1 MSRII
6 VSGVGPGMGCSVSTA
21 LRKAGHE
28 VAVVSR
34 SEKGKVIADEISA
47 LYAKCDL
54 NDPVEVS
61 KTFAELK
68 NQMGGVDGVVH
79 LAGGFFSKR
88 RLEDVDAEYFDKAL
102 NNNARTFFNVAKA
115 AIPLLSE
122 GGSIVVVSA
131 ARNVYTNSHLGYAA
145 GKGAVDY
152 MVKLLAN
159 ELVPKNIRVNA
170 VSPGFI
176 EKQDCGT
183 PKREERLGMSGRHD
197 AAMVAKA
204 VEMMLGNSMITGQIL
219 EVDAG
224 FSSLYPMGLE

>member
-21 LRKAGHE
+21 LSRAGHRI
-28 VAVVSR
+28 AVVSR
-34 SEKGKVIADEISA
+34 SDRGRSIAESLSA
-47 LYAKCDL
+47 EYTQCDL
-54 NDPVEVS
+54 S
-61 KTFAELK
+61 KLSDVQESFGKLK
-68 NQMGGVDGVVH
+68 ESLGGLDGVVH

-88 RLEDVDAEYFDKAL
+88 KIEDVDEEYFNKTL
-102 NNNARTFFNVAKA
+102 NNNAGTFFNVAKA

-122 GGSIVVVSA
+122 GGSIVVISA
-131 ARNVYTNSHLGYAA
+131 ARSVFTNSHLGYAA

-159 ELVPKNIRVNA
+159 ELVPGNIRVNA

-176 EKQDCGT
+176 EKENCGNSG
-183 PKREERLGMSGRHD
+183 KDEKLGVPGRHD
-197 AAMVAKA
+197 ANMVAKA
-204 VEMMLGNSMITGQIL
+204 VEMVLENKMMTGQIL

-224 FSSLYPMGLE
+224 FSSMTPMGLD